1 MLRRRRQVERE
12 ADATERVNP
21 FRRVGSFYVAGDIA
35 RL

>member
-12 ADATERVNP
+12 ADMTERVNP
-21 FRRVGSFYVAGDIA
+21 FLRVGSFYVAGDMA

>member
-1 MLRRRRQVERE
+1 VERE

-21 FRRVGSFYVAGDIA
+21 FRCVGSFYVAGDMA